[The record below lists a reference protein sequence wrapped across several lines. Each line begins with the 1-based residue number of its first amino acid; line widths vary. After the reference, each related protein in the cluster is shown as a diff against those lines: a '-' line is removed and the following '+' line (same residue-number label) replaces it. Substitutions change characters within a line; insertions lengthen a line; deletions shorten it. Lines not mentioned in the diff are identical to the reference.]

1 MMTHVFGFTRSFPPP
16 AQNEKKIPLRSLA
29 FGFMLAAMMKID
41 DHVPPPPRKSRRYP
55 FRDMEPGQSVFF
67 PGENKSDRQHPAYMA
82 AKTLQKRHGLRFTLR
97 SVIEDGVKGVR
108 IWRVT

>member
-1 MMTHVFGFTRSFPPP
+1 MIAHVFTFPAPG
-16 AQNEKKIPLRSLA
+16 AIGEKKSLA
-29 FGFMLAAMMKID
+29 QFGVWVYVGGMTKID
-41 DHVPPPPRKSRRYP
+41 SHVPPPPRKSRRYP
-55 FRDMEPGQSVFF
+55 FRDMLPGQSVFY

-97 SVIEDGVKGVR
+97 SVVEDGVPGVR